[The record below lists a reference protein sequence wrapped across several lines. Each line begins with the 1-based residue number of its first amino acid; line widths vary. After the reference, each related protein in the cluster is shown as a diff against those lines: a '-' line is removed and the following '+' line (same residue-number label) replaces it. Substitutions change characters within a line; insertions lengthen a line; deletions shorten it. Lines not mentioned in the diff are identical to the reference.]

1 MHRAP
6 KRFDAGWLGPYAKS
20 KTDGRSQIAYDERF
34 LAADAAREIQP
45 DEAAKASVFR
55 VAFFLH
61 VVNSGKPLKYA
72 RVEASLPPVTPAPE
86 CLQEAVQARASM
98 ITCVY

>member
-86 CLQEAVQARASM
+86 CLQKAVQARASM